1 MTRIVH
7 VGLGPIGRQA
17 VEVIARRAG
26 LTSVAGLETDPR
38 LVERSLAGLVPGA
51 PEAPV
56 VGDVAALPAAEV
68 AVVCTTSRLDAL
80 MAQAEPLLAAGLHVV
95 STCEELVWP
104 HDQPALAQR
113 LDAAA
118 RAAGRAVLGVG
129 VNPGFLM
136 DLLPVVASGLATDVS
151 HMRLTRRLDLKRRR
165 AALQEKNGT
174 GRPLA
179 EVQPLADS
187 GALGHVGL
195 PASARLLAAALGWEL
210 TDIVQTNTAIAA
222 ETPLEAAAGTVA
234 PGSTAGILQR
244 LTARDA
250 EGERIA
256 MELLMTLA
264 DVEEIDEA
272 RLATGDGEL
281 VLSLAGVNGDAAT
294 AAIVAN
300 AIPIAAAARP
310 GLRTLLEVPPLRAG
324 RNSR

>member
-1 MTRIVH
+1 MTRVIH

-17 VEVIARRAG
+17 AAVIARRAG
-26 LTSVAGLETDPR
+26 LTSVAGLETDPA
-38 LVERSLAGLVPGA
+38 LVGHSLAELVPGA
-51 PEAPV
+51 PDAPV
-56 VGDVAALPAAEV
+56 VGDASALPAAEV
-68 AVVCTTSRLDAL
+68 AVICTTSRLAAL
-80 MAQAEPLLAAGLHVV
+80 IAQAEPLLAAGLHVV

-118 RAAGRAVLGVG
+118 QAAGRAVLGVG

-136 DLLPVVASGLATDVS
+136 DLLPVVASGLATDVT

-165 AALQEKNGT
+165 AALQAKNGV

-179 EVQPLADS
+179 EVQPLAAS

-195 PASARLLAAALGWEL
+195 PTSARLLGAALGWEL
-210 TDIVQTNTAIAA
+210 TDIAQTNTAVAA
-222 ETPLEAAAGTVA
+222 GTPLEAATGTVA
-234 PGSTAGILQR
+234 PGSTTGILQR

-250 EGERIA
+250 AGERIA

-264 DVEEIDEA
+264 DVDEIDEA

-281 VLSLAGVNGDAAT
+281 VLSLMGVNGDTAT

-300 AIPIAAAARP
+300 AIPTVVAARP
-310 GLRTLLEVPPLRAG
+310 GLRTLLDMPPLRVG
-324 RNSR
+324 R